1 MKGSTI
7 LAGLML
13 IAVGVIL
20 LLLPLFPNVSD
31 LLNINQHW
39 PLLIVF
45 IGGLFLLGAF
55 VGSPGLAV
63 PGSLLGGI
71 GLMLYYQNVNS
82 AWSSWAYSWT
92 LILVFI
98 GIGIIISRAIQG
110 NLSAGIR
117 EGGRLIVIG
126 LILFA
131 IFGSFL
137 GLGLGISFVLAIVLI
152 GIGIWM
158 VARVFFKG
166 KGTAA
171 P

>member
-1 MKGSTI
+1 
-7 LAGLML
+7 
-13 IAVGVIL
+13 
-20 LLLPLFPNVSD
+20 
-31 LLNINQHW
+31 
-39 PLLIVF
+39 
-45 IGGLFLLGAF
+45 
-55 VGSPGLAV
+55 
-63 PGSLLGGI
+63 
-71 GLMLYYQNVNS
+71 MLYYQNVNS
-82 AWSSWAYSWT
+82 AWSNWAYSWT

-98 GIGIIISRAIQG
+98 GIGIIMSRAIQG